1 MIADYIKT
9 NHFFLKP
16 LILVQ
21 MKFCMKKL
29 LLVALLAPIFLLA
42 QKKPIDH
49 SVYDSWESLG
59 ERILSNNGKWIAYT
73 INVQEGDGRLVLQS
87 TDGKSSMEV
96 PRGYTARFSE
106 DNQYLVFKIRAKFQ
120 DTREARI
127 KKRRPDDM
135 PKDSIGWVSLQNLAI
150 TKFARVK
157 SYKMPE
163 KSGNWLAYHLEKA
176 LPVAPVRTTPDS
188 ATQVK
193 QMLQMA
199 DSLLKVA
206 DSIRNKVVQV
216 QTSGMASLRGGAAN
230 NRSATPQPDPVE
242 EGTELVLLNT
252 LTGKEWRFPLASE
265 YYFSQN
271 GNSFLVETTRKNGVA
286 NSVAAIIW
294 VDLNKATTD
303 TIFKKFNDAKS
314 YAMDESG
321 TQLVFVAERDSSA
334 KALRKFYQVWYYQQ
348 GMKEAEKVIH
358 QTTSGIPANHT
369 VSDNFFNRFSKD
381 GKKVFFGIA
390 PIRPIRDTS
399 LVDFETARLDIWHY
413 QDEQNQPQQ
422 LLQLNNE
429 LRRSFMAVWQPKST
443 KVVMLGAED
452 AENVQLVQEGDAPFV
467 LATSSKGNRIASQW
481 QGFAKSRAFL
491 IDIATGQRTQVNG
504 DIRGNYSPSPD
515 GKFIAWYDWEKKNYF
530 TYEIATKK
538 VTNVSQSLKVTVW
551 DEDDD
556 HPDDPPPHG
565 VAGWAEGDEA
575 MMIYDKFDI
584 WQLDP
589 KGQKAPIN
597 ITNGIGRKNQLT
609 FRQTTFDREKRFV
622 SVGDV
627 VGISI
632 FDNKEKGYTM
642 QLHSVGA
649 KFNWDAKQN
658 PTKPM
663 NIAAPI
669 KSKDAMVFSYVTS
682 QPNVSST
689 VTIVT
694 TIDSS
699 EDANGKQYKMGTAT
713 TLSKLNPQ
721 QESYNWFTVE
731 LHKWK
736 MFDGKM
742 SEGLLFKPENFD
754 STKKYPVIFY
764 FYEKNADTRY
774 NYRAPAPSAST
785 INIPYFTSNGYL
797 VFDPN
802 IYYKT
807 GQPGEDAYNA
817 IVSAAR
823 YLSKMKWV
831 DSTKMAIQG
840 QSWGGYQV
848 SYLVTRTNMFAA
860 AGAGAP
866 VSNMTSA
873 YGGVRWG
880 SGLIRQFQY
889 ERSQSRIGATLWQKP
904 DLYIKNSPLFKADKV
919 KTPLLI
925 MHNDK
930 DDAVPWYQGI
940 EYFTALKRLGKPVWM
955 LQYNDEVHNL
965 AERRNRKD
973 LSIRLAQFFDHY
985 LKGAP
990 MPVWMKAGVPATLKG
1005 IDWGLG
1011 Y

>member
-1 MIADYIKT
+1 M
-9 NHFFLKP
+9 KP
-16 LILVQ
+16 PILVQ
-21 MKFCMKKL
+21 MKSCMKKL
-29 LLVALLAPIFLLA
+29 LFVALLSPLFLLA

-59 ERILSNNGKWIAYT
+59 ERVLSNNGKWVAYT
-73 INVQEGDGRLVLQS
+73 INLQEGDGRMVLQS
-87 TDGKSSMEV
+87 SDGKSTLEV

-106 DNQYLVFKIRAKFQ
+106 DNNYLVFKIRPKFQ

-135 PKDSIGWVSLQNLAI
+135 PKDSIGWISLQDLKI
-150 TKFARVK
+150 TKVARVK
-157 SYKMPE
+157 TYKMPE

-176 LPVAPVRTTPDS
+176 LPAAPVRTTPDS
-188 ATQVK
+188 ATQVR

-216 QTSGMASLRGGAAN
+216 QTSGMASLRAGAGN
-230 NRSATPQPDPVE
+230 NRPTNAAPQPDPVE

-252 LTGKEWRFPLASE
+252 STGKEWRFPLASE

-271 GNSFLVETTRKNGVA
+271 GNSLIVETTRKNGAA
-286 NSVAAIIW
+286 NSVAAVIW

-369 VSDNFFNRFSKD
+369 ISDNFFNRFSKD

-390 PIRPIRDTS
+390 PIRPIKDTS

-429 LRRSFMAVWQPKST
+429 LRRSFMAVWQPKTS

-452 AENVQLVQEGDAPFV
+452 AENVQLVQEGDADFV

-491 IDIATGQRTQVNG
+491 IDIATGQRTPVNG
-504 DIRGNYSPSPD
+504 DIRGNYSASPD

-530 TYEIATKK
+530 TYEIASKK

-589 KGQKAPIN
+589 KGQKTPIN
-597 ITNGIGRKNQLT
+597 ITKGIGRKNQVT
-609 FRQTTFDREKRFV
+609 FRQISFDREKRFV

-632 FDNKEKGYTM
+632 FDHKEKGYAM

-649 KFNWDAKQN
+649 QFNWDAKQN
-658 PTKPM
+658 PTRPM
-663 NIAAPI
+663 NISTPI
-669 KSKDAMVFSYVTS
+669 KANDAMVFSYVTS
-682 QPNVSST
+682 QPNVSPT
-689 VTIVT
+689 VTIIT
-694 TIDSS
+694 AIDSS
-699 EDANGKQYKMGTAT
+699 VDASGKQYRMGTAT

-721 QESYNWFTVE
+721 QENYNWFTVE

-774 NYRAPAPSAST
+774 NYRVPAPSAST

-831 DSTKMAIQG
+831 DSNKMAIQG

-990 MPVWMKAGVPATLKG
+990 MPVWMKSGVPATLKG

>member
-1 MIADYIKT
+1 
-9 NHFFLKP
+9 
-16 LILVQ
+16 
-21 MKFCMKKL
+21 MKKL
-29 LLVALLAPIFLLA
+29 LLLAILLPLCLFA
-42 QKKPIDH
+42 QKKAIDH

-59 ERILSNNGKWIAYT
+59 ERVLSNNGKWVAYT
-73 INVQEGDGRLVLQS
+73 INVQEGDGRLVLKS
-87 TDGKSSMEV
+87 TDGGTSTLEV

-106 DNQYLVFKIRAKFQ
+106 DNQLLVFKIRPTFKE
-120 DTREARI
+120 TRDARI

-135 PKDSIGWVSLQNLAI
+135 PKDSIGWVSLQDLKL
-150 TKFARVK
+150 TKIARVK

-163 KSGNWLAYHLEKA
+163 KSGVWLAYHLEKA

-216 QTSGMASLRGGAAN
+216 QTSGIAVLRSGTNN
-230 NRSATPQPDPVE
+230 NRPSNAAAQPDPIE

-252 LTGKEWRFPLASE
+252 STGKEWRFPLASE
-265 YYFSQN
+265 FYFSQN
-271 GNSFLVETTRKNGVA
+271 GNSFIVEVTRKNA
-286 NSVAAIIW
+286 DAKSVAALLW
-294 VDLNKATTD
+294 VDLQKASID
-303 TIFKKFNDAKS
+303 TIFKKFNDARS

-321 TQLVFVAERDSSA
+321 NQLVFVAERDSSA

-358 QTTSGIPANHT
+358 QNTVGLPTNHT
-369 VSDNFFNRFSKD
+369 VSENFFNRFSKD
-381 GKKVFFGIA
+381 GKKVFFGIS
-390 PIRPIRDTS
+390 PIRPIKDTS

-429 LRRSFMAVWQPKST
+429 LRRSYMAVWQPKST
-443 KVVMLGAED
+443 QVLMLGAED
-452 AENVQLVQEGDAPFV
+452 AENIQLVQEGDAPYV
-467 LATSSKGNRIASQW
+467 LGTSSKGNRIASQW

-491 IDIATGQRTQVNG
+491 IDLTNGKRTPVSS
-504 DIRGNYSPSPD
+504 DIRGNFSASPD
-515 GKFIAWYDWEKKNYF
+515 GKFIAWYDWEKRNYF

-538 VTNVSQSLKVTVW
+538 VTNVTQSLKVTVW

-565 VAGWAEGDEA
+565 VAGWVDGDEA

-589 KGQKAPIN
+589 KGIRTPIN
-597 ITNGIGRKNQLT
+597 ITKGIGRKNQVT
-609 FRQTTFDREKRFV
+609 FRLNTLDRDKRFV
-622 SVGDV
+622 SVNDV
-627 VGISI
+627 VAISI
-632 FDNKEKGYTM
+632 FDNKDKGYGM
-642 QLHSVGA
+642 QLHAVGSS
-649 KFNWDAKQN
+649 FNWDSKQN
-658 PTKPM
+658 PIKPM
-663 NIAAPI
+663 NLSAPI
-669 KSKDAMVFSYVTS
+669 KAKDAMVLSYVTS
-682 QPNVSST
+682 QPNVSPT
-689 VTIVT
+689 VTIVNSV
-694 TIDSS
+694 DSTN
-699 EDANGKQYKMGTAT
+699 DANGKQYILGNAFAM
-713 TLSKLNPQ
+713 SKLNEQ
-721 QESYNWFTVE
+721 QANYNWFTVE

-764 FYEKNADTRY
+764 FYERNADTRY
-774 NYRAPAPSAST
+774 NYRVPAPSAST

-940 EYFTALKRLGKPVWM
+940 EYFTALKRLGKQVWM

-985 LKGAP
+985 LKGGP
-990 MPVWMKAGVPATLKG
+990 MPIWMKSGVPATLKG